1 MVYLQAKAAKIAGL
15 SLITAP
21 FRVAKKT
28 VALKVGAVKALKAIK
43 IAKIAKGAAI
53 LKNLKKSPII
63 LPVPVALPIAKPLPV
78 PFPIVKALPALPSL
92 PSLPSI
98 PNFLNLPAPN
108 LAQALGPFQG
118 VISGAQKA
126 IQSAGIF
133 PT

>member
-78 PFPIVKALPALPSL
+78 PFPIVKALP
-92 PSLPSI
+92 SLPSI

-108 LAQALGPFQG
+108 LAQALGPIQG

-133 PT
+133 PA